1 MAQSAAVCVCQT
13 HVEEQKS
20 KTENKTEETVPSAI
34 VDTTDQHRAHLFDLN
49 CKICTGKMLPPAS
62 QETTKVKVSCHSL
75 TGHFAVRGSQ
85 FYTLVHTDIVR
96 VSERVS
102 K

>member
-1 MAQSAAVCVCQT
+1 MMMMMVMVCVCVWQT

-62 QETTKVKVSCHSL
+62 QEPVKVKVSC
-75 TGHFAVRGSQ
+75 TVIM
-85 FYTLVHTDIVR
+85 V
-96 VSERVS
+96 E
-102 K
+102 